1 MKKLRVGELAKLY
14 GINRQS
20 IYKRINKGELSK
32 SSDGLIDFAE
42 ALRVLGEPSERGVP
56 VTELQQRFT
65 ENETESYILRLQ
77 VEMLERQVKKLEEN
91 EFFLKEQITTK
102 DQSIHLLQ
110 TLLSA
115 PKPADVSIKQ
125 KEDVI
130 QEHSPQVLSESK
142 PPKTAEDS
150 MKEQVT
156 IKPKTHRKGV
166 LGRVISA
173 VFND

>member
-32 SSDGLIDFAE
+32 SSDGLIDFSE

-56 VTELQQRFT
+56 VTELQQQVT
-65 ENETESYILRLQ
+65 ESMTESYTLKLQ
-77 VEMLERQVKKLEEN
+77 VEMLEKQVKKLEEN
-91 EFFLKEQITTK
+91 ELFLKEQITTK

-115 PKPADVSIKQ
+115 PKPIESSIKI
-125 KEDVI
+125 EDTP
-130 QEHSPQVLSESK
+130 QEHSPQVLSESL
-142 PPKTAEDS
+142 PTETALYS
-150 MKEQVT
+150 GKEQ
-156 IKPKTHRKGV
+156 KDNEPKSRKKGL
-166 LGRVISA
+166 LGRVIGA
-173 VFND
+173 VFDV

>member
-1 MKKLRVGELAKLY
+1 MRVGELATLY

-20 IYKRINKGELSK
+20 IYKRIKKGEISK
-32 SSDGLIDFAE
+32 SADGLIDFSE
-42 ALRVLGEPSERGVP
+42 ALRVLGEPSDRGVSVTHIQQQ
-56 VTELQQRFT
+56 VTEK
-65 ENETESYILRLQ
+65 ETESYTLRLQ
-77 VEMLERQVKKLEEN
+77 VEMLEKQVKKLEEN
-91 EFFLKEQITTK
+91 ELFLKDQITTK

-125 KEDVI
+125 EDNT
-130 QEHSPQVLSESK
+130 QDSSEFFSESK
-142 PPKTAEDS
+142 PPKTADDS
-150 MKEQVT
+150 REEQVT
-156 IKPKTHRKGV
+156 IKPKTHRNGI